1 MVTSRCRSL
10 SPMLRPFLIAT
21 ALSVVVLVSGS
32 AAASAAS
39 CSAPKYPGSGYFTSL
54 KVTKVSC
61 STGKKVAI
69 AYYKCRL
76 KHGVSGRCTSRVLGY
91 SCKETRTSIPTEID
105 ARVTCKSGSKKVEH
119 SYQQNT

>member
-1 MVTSRCRSL
+1 MTNPYVPASMTRLAVAFALVLALIVALPGAAHARSTC
-10 SPMLRPFLIAT
+10 PN
-21 ALSVVVLVSGS
+21 
-32 AAASAAS
+32 
-39 CSAPKYPGSGYFTSL
+39 PKYPGSGYFTSL

-61 STGKKVAI
+61 ATGKKVAV

-105 ARVTCKSGSKKVEH
+105 ARVTCKDGSKKVEH